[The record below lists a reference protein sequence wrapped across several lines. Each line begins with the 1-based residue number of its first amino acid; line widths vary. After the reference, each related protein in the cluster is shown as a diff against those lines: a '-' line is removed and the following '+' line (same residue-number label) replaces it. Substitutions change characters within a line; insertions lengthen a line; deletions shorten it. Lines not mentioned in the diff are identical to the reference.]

1 MLGLQKMVLL
11 SVVAITLTACAKE
24 LPIKLKQTGSGV
36 LITNGLEEEREK
48 LANQFCVKSFGPFY
62 VAQSSKEGGYGAF
75 ASFPQHSNYLCN
87 VRPQKEVTGLQLK
100 SLQMRAFKASSG
112 TLTKGIIEHGLDRS
126 GSCTTQDENSILKK
140 GFGSESGFRLVCNIG
155 RSWYQHHIDEK
166 NGKAYL
172 RTRLSMPN
180 GQQYSYVMSIT
191 GVQIT
196 ESEPYQKFF
205 KELADQL
212 FIEAIEL
219 TPAEMR

>member
-1 MLGLQKMVLL
+1 MLRLPEMVLL
-11 SVVAITLTACAKE
+11 SIFAIALTACAKD
-24 LPIKLKQTGSGV
+24 LPVVVQPIGGGV
-36 LITNGLEEEREK
+36 LITNGLEDERDK
-48 LANQFCVKSFGPFY
+48 LANQFCVKSFGSFY
-62 VAQSSKEGGYGAF
+62 VSQSSVAGAY
-75 ASFPQHSNYLCN
+75 ASFPNSSSYVCN
-87 VRPQKEVTGLQLK
+87 VRPQEELTGLRLK
-100 SLQMRAFKASSG
+100 SLQMRTFKTSSG

-126 GSCTTQDENSILKK
+126 GNCTTQDENSILKK
-140 GFGSESGFRLVCNIG
+140 GVGSESGFRLVCNIG

-166 NGKAYL
+166 EGKAYL

-180 GQQYSYVMSIT
+180 GQQFSYVNSIT

-196 ESEPYQKFF
+196 EAQPYQKFF

>member
-1 MLGLQKMVLL
+1 MLRLPKMVIL
-11 SVVAITLTACAKE
+11 SVAAIVMNGCAKD
-24 LPIKLKQTGSGV
+24 LPAVVQPNGVGV
-36 LITNGLEEEREK
+36 LVINGLEDERDK
-48 LANQFCVKSFGPFY
+48 LASQFCFKSFGSFY
-62 VAQSSKEGGYGAF
+62 VSQLSREGPYAAMPNYSSYM
-75 ASFPQHSNYLCN
+75 CN
-87 VRPQKEVTGLQLK
+87 VRPQREVTGLQLK
-100 SLQMRAFKASSG
+100 SMQMRAFKTSAG

-126 GSCTTQDENSILKK
+126 GSCTTQDEISHLKK
-140 GFGSESGFRLVCNIG
+140 GMGSESGFRLVCNIG

-180 GQQYSYVMSIT
+180 GQQYSYVMSVT

-205 KELADQL
+205 KEVADQL

>member
-1 MLGLQKMVLL
+1 MLRLHKMVII
-11 SVVAITLTACAKE
+11 SVVAIAMNGCAKD
-24 LPIKLKQTGSGV
+24 LPAVVQPNGVGV

-48 LANQFCVKSFGPFY
+48 LASQFCFKSFGSFY
-62 VAQSSKEGGYGAF
+62 VSQLSREGPYASMPNYSSYM
-75 ASFPQHSNYLCN
+75 CN

-100 SLQMRAFKASSG
+100 SLQMRAFKTSAG
-112 TLTKGIIEHGLDRS
+112 ALTKGIIEHGLDRS
-126 GSCTTQDENSILKK
+126 GSCTTQDEISHLKK
-140 GFGSESGFRLVCNIG
+140 GMGSESGFRLVCNIG

-180 GQQYSYVMSIT
+180 GQQYSYVMSVT

-205 KELADQL
+205 KEVADQL

>member
-1 MLGLQKMVLL
+1 MLRLPEMVLL
-11 SVVAITLTACAKE
+11 SIFAIALTACAKD
-24 LPIKLKQTGSGV
+24 LPVVVQPNGLGV
-36 LITNGLEEEREK
+36 LITNGLEDERDK
-48 LANQFCVKSFGPFY
+48 LANQFCVKSFGSFY
-62 VAQSSKEGGYGAF
+62 VSQSSLAEYY
-75 ASFPQHSNYLCN
+75 ASFPNISSYVCN
-87 VRPQKEVTGLQLK
+87 VRPQEELTGLRLK
-100 SLQMRAFKASSG
+100 SLQMRTFKTSSG

-126 GSCTTQDENSILKK
+126 GNCTTQDENSILKK
-140 GFGSESGFRLVCNIG
+140 GVGSESGFRLVCNIG

-166 NGKAYL
+166 EGKAYL

-180 GQQYSYVMSIT
+180 GQQFSYVNSIT

-196 ESEPYQKFF
+196 EAQPYQKFF

>member
-1 MLGLQKMVLL
+1 MFCSPKMVLF
-11 SVVAITLTACAKE
+11 SVVAIALTACAKE
-24 LPIKLKQTGSGV
+24 LPIRVQDIGAGV
-36 LITNGLEEEREK
+36 LITNGTEEERDK
-48 LANQFCVKSFGPFY
+48 LANQFCVKSFGSFY
-62 VAQSSKEGGYGAF
+62 VAQSSKEGPYGSY
-75 ASFPQHSNYLCN
+75 ASFPQHSTYLCN

-126 GSCTTQDENSILKK
+126 GSCTTQDEVSILKK
-140 GFGSESGFRLVCNIG
+140 GIGSESGFRLVCNIG

-180 GQQYSYVMSIT
+180 GRQTSYVMSVT

-196 ESEPYQKFF
+196 EPEPYQRFF